1 MLCLVPPSSLAEL
14 QSLRAEDGDQTSKKT
29 HGKCDASCQVKIF
42 SFFISA
48 FVLSILSVFSISI
61 VPRVVGIKNKTPA
74 WDTCVAILTRFLLHP
89 PWLPLPSKD
98 VTGLICFPLLLG
110 KIIPFPKHFPL
121 IFFPK
126 MPCRMIRTSHLVL
139 CFLRLVGLATGI
151 HLHRQV

>member
-1 MLCLVPPSSLAEL
+1 MEAGKMLCLVPPSSLAEL

-48 FVLSILSVFSISI
+48 FVLSILPVFSISI

-110 KIIPFPKHFPL
+110 LLYLQNYSLSKAFSPHLLSEDAMQDDTNLSPCPL
-121 IFFPK
+121 L
-126 MPCRMIRTSHLVL
+126 S
-139 CFLRLVGLATGI
+139 
-151 HLHRQV
+151 